1 MSRVKRGSRRLKKRK
16 KVLKQAKGYYGTKSR
31 AHRVAKLAVDRSLSF
46 AYRGRRLRKRD
57 FRRLWI
63 VRINAAARLHGL
75 TYSRMMDGLRRSGGE
90 INRKMLADLAVRDSQ
105 GFTELV
111 KVAKLA
117 LEPTPSTGS

>member
-1 MSRVKRGSRRLKKRK
+1 M
-16 KVLKQAKGYYGTKSR
+16 
-31 AHRVAKLAVDRSLSF
+31 
-46 AYRGRRLRKRD
+46 
-57 FRRLWI
+57 
-63 VRINAAARLHGL
+63 RINAAARLHGL